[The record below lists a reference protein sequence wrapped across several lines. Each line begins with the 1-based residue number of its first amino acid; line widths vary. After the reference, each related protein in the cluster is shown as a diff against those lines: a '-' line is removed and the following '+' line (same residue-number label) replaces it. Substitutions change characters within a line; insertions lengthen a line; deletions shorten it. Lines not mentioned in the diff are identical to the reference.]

1 MDAFMST
8 LIKMS
13 LRGVIIILVVLLVRL
28 LLKKLQISHK
38 YILGLWAMTFLYF
51 IIPWKL
57 SLSVGFWNNANI
69 PEEMRV
75 ISEIRLAEDEGDGET
90 DDTADIVNPSG
101 ITDNTM
107 IGADTMEKDAAGA
120 VTVISPESTGQNTA
134 GINEIKENRSEKFE
148 VERAIGL
155 IWLVG
160 LSVLFGYML
169 YSYFTL
175 KRKLRLSVLLKD
187 NIWWAEDIDMP
198 MVFGLIRP
206 RIYLPVSM
214 RSENLSY
221 VIAHERMHIKRRDG
235 LFKMFVYVVCLIH
248 WFNPFIWIAYFLF
261 GSDMEKA
268 CDEEVIQTMSRER
281 RKEYAYALLHIA
293 AGNGLRKKKVF
304 VAPIC
309 FDEGNVKSR
318 IRNIM
323 KYRYTIPGI
332 GAVAV
337 IITLALSVVFLT
349 EAKDSSAEE
358 TMKTEESGER
368 TAAAGSDESD
378 IDVMTDT
385 PETSRQN
392 EQRGSDSEERQV
404 NNNLEVSAL
413 NQIGDTT
420 GVIYNAVKYY
430 DDYFYY
436 SNPDG
441 FKRMDKDM
449 STTETLAEGN
459 VRVGNCEDN
468 YLYYMR
474 YPADDEQNAGVFRM
488 NLSDLVE
495 ERLLVWSEDMWM
507 IQNIYAAQNIV
518 YLEKYNICEAYEVNA
533 GQLNKI
539 DEKDNVIY
547 QSMGRCNISYEDM
560 NQLAYGY
567 TYIMLQ
573 YHKLVSVDRNN
584 NKIVVYDTDSG
595 ETVHTIERCGSDIL
609 VSDRGIVYKDPDYN
623 IWLRDWES
631 EDSKLLYDMAGNDY
645 KFVNYGTYDNRYI
658 YGFYEDDN
666 KCTLVEIMWDGGCR
680 TGRVFENV
688 SKSVELGF
696 SANNGVISFRQD
708 GHVVFEHN

>member
-1 MDAFMST
+1 MDVFMST

-13 LRGVIIILVVLLVRL
+13 MRGVIIILVVLLVRI

-51 IIPWKL
+51 VIPWKL
-57 SLSVGFWNNANI
+57 SLSVGFWNNAGI

-75 ISEIRLAEDEGDGET
+75 ISELRLAEDERYGEA
-90 DDTADIVNPSG
+90 DDTADIANPSG

-107 IGADTMEKDAAGA
+107 VGAATMEADTGGA
-120 VTVISPESTGQNTA
+120 VTAIPVESTGQNIA
-134 GINEIKENRSEKFE
+134 GTNGTKADRTEKFDARR
-148 VERAIGL
+148 VVGF

-160 LSVLFGYML
+160 LSGLFGHML

-175 KRKLRLSVLLKD
+175 KRKLRLSILLKD
-187 NIWWAEDIDMP
+187 NIWWAENIDMP
-198 MVFGLIRP
+198 MVFGLVHP

-214 RSENLSY
+214 RTENLSY

-235 LFKMFVYVVCLIH
+235 LFKMFVYIVCLIH

-268 CDEEVIQTMSRER
+268 CDEEVIRTMNRER

-293 AGNGLRKKKVF
+293 AGNGSRKKKVF

-413 NQIGDTT
+413 NQIGETT
-420 GVIYNAVKYY
+420 GVIYNAV
-430 DDYFYY
+430 
-436 SNPDG
+436 
-441 FKRMDKDM
+441 
-449 STTETLAEGN
+449 
-459 VRVGNCEDN
+459 
-468 YLYYMR
+468 
-474 YPADDEQNAGVFRM
+474 
-488 NLSDLVE
+488 
-495 ERLLVWSEDMWM
+495 
-507 IQNIYAAQNIV
+507 
-518 YLEKYNICEAYEVNA
+518 
-533 GQLNKI
+533 
-539 DEKDNVIY
+539 
-547 QSMGRCNISYEDM
+547 
-560 NQLAYGY
+560 
-567 TYIMLQ
+567 
-573 YHKLVSVDRNN
+573 
-584 NKIVVYDTDSG
+584 
-595 ETVHTIERCGSDIL
+595 
-609 VSDRGIVYKDPDYN
+609 
-623 IWLRDWES
+623 
-631 EDSKLLYDMAGNDY
+631 
-645 KFVNYGTYDNRYI
+645 
-658 YGFYEDDN
+658 
-666 KCTLVEIMWDGGCR
+666 
-680 TGRVFENV
+680 
-688 SKSVELGF
+688 
-696 SANNGVISFRQD
+696 
-708 GHVVFEHN
+708 

>member
-13 LRGVIIILVVLLVRL
+13 MRGVIIILVVLLVRL

-38 YILGLWAMTFLYF
+38 YILGLWAMAFLYF

-69 PEEMRV
+69 PGEMRV
-75 ISEIRLAEDEGDGET
+75 ISELRLAEGEGFGEA
-90 DDTADIVNPSG
+90 DDTADIVNPFG
-101 ITDNTM
+101 ITGNTM
-107 IGADTMEKDAAGA
+107 AGADTMEKDAAGA
-120 VTVISPESTGQNTA
+120 VTAIPLESTGQNTE

-148 VERAIGL
+148 ALSAIGL

-160 LSVLFGYML
+160 LSGLFGHML
-169 YSYFTL
+169 YSYFKL
-175 KRKLRLSVLLKD
+175 ERKLRLSVLLKD

-198 MVFGLIRP
+198 MVFGLLRP

-214 RSENLSY
+214 RPENLSY

-235 LFKMFVYVVCLIH
+235 LFKMFVYIVCLIH

-268 CDEEVIQTMSRER
+268 CDEEVIRTMSRER

-293 AGNGLRKKKVF
+293 AGNGSRKKKVF

-349 EAKDSSAEE
+349 EAKDSNAEE
-358 TMKTEESGER
+358 TVKTEESGEE
-368 TAAAGSDESD
+368 AAAADNDESD
-378 IDVMTDT
+378 IVAMTDI
-385 PETSRQN
+385 PETDRQN
-392 EQRGSDSEERQV
+392 EQKGSDSEERQV
-404 NNNLEVSAL
+404 DNNSELFAL
-413 NQIGDTT
+413 NQVSDST
-420 GVIYNAVKYY
+420 GVIYNGVKYY

-436 SNPDG
+436 SDSDG
-441 FKRMDKDM
+441 FKRMNKDM
-449 STTETLAEGN
+449 STIETLAEGN

-507 IQNIYAAQNIV
+507 IQSIYAVQNIV
-518 YLEKYNICEAYEVNA
+518 YLEKYNICEAYEVND
-533 GQLNKI
+533 GQINKI

-547 QSMGRCNISYEDM
+547 QSMERCNISYEDI
-560 NQLAYGY
+560 NELAYGY
-567 TYIMLQ
+567 SNIMLQ
-573 YHKLVSVDRNN
+573 YHKVVYVDRNN
-584 NKIVVYDTDSG
+584 HKIIVYDADSG
-595 ETVHTIERCGSDIL
+595 GTVNTIEQCGSDIL
-609 VSDRGIVYKDPDYN
+609 VSDRGIVYKDLDYN

-631 EDSKLLYDMAGNDY
+631 EDSRLLYDMAENDHR
-645 KFVNYGTYDNRYI
+645 FVNYGTYDNQYI

-666 KCTLVEIMWDGGCR
+666 NCTLVEIMWDGGCR

-688 SKSVELGF
+688 SKSVELGL